1 MQLPKMSSIPL
12 TVRFLQTFLS
22 LDMSTVDK
30 NPQKFKLPIYFFCQR
45 IPSLKQQ
52 VLSRYPAFI
61 RKLEYSKCK
70 EVNFM
75 LAIIKDDPRSPTFK
89 NIRFFETM
97 CSDEV
102 FQFASWRVKEMLPR
116 ITVPR
121 SEVWRIRL
129 LRSLLD
135 IRGSRSFL
143 QFNMTEEQTK
153 AMIDSLCIT

>member
-1 MQLPKMSSIPL
+1 MIGSAPNPVVFSSEMNTIN
-12 TVRFLQTFLS
+12 
-22 LDMSTVDK
+22 K
-30 NPQKFKLPIYFFCQR
+30 K
-45 IPSLKQQ
+45 IPSFKQQ

-61 RKLEYSKCK
+61 RKLKYSKCK

-97 CSDEV
+97 CSDEI

-116 ITVPR
+116 ITVPQ

-129 LRSLLD
+129 LRSLLE
-135 IRGSRSFL
+135 IRGNRSFL